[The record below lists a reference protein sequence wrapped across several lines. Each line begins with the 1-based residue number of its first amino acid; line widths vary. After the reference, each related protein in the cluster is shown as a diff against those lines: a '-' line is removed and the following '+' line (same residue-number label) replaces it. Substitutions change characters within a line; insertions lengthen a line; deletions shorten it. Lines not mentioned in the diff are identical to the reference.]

1 MKKINDKMQ
10 GVLDFVENYVSDNGF
25 PPSVREICAALGIK
39 STASCQYYLKKLEQR
54 GDIKRGPENKKRS
67 ISISDHKKVDRF
79 LSVPLIGT
87 VTAGVPIFAY
97 ENLEGYYPLPT
108 EFGNEDDDLFM
119 LKVKGESMID
129 AGIYN
134 GDKIIIQKTDHAEN
148 GDIVVAFFDDAATV
162 KRFYK
167 RKDKIV
173 LHPENQTMTD
183 IILDDVTIL
192 GRVKGLV
199 RKF

>member
-10 GVLDFVENYVSDNGF
+10 CVLDFVEDYLNDNGF
-25 PPSVREICAALGIK
+25 PPSVREICSAIGIK

-67 ISISDHKKVDRF
+67 ISLTDNKKTEKF

-108 EFGNEDDDLFM
+108 EFGNSDDDLFM

-134 GDKIIIQKTDHAEN
+134 DDKIIIQKTDYAEN
-148 GDIVVAFFDDAATV
+148 GDIVVAFFDDGATV
-162 KRFYK
+162 KRFF
-167 RKDKIV
+167 RKNDKII
-173 LHPENQTMTD
+173 LHPENSSMSD
-183 IILDDVTIL
+183 IILDDVKIL
-192 GRVKGLV
+192 GKVKGLV